1 MSDLLIEHPLEA
13 VALVRLNRPK
23 RLNALSNAL
32 VNELCDSLEALEAAG
47 MRAIVLA
54 GDARAFAAGADIP
67 ELPIADLDAWERIY
81 AIAVPRI
88 AAVRGLALGGG
99 LELAMSCDMLV
110 VADSARLGQP
120 EIRLGVM
127 PGAGGTQR
135 LPRAIGKALAM
146 EMVLTGREIDGR
158 EAYARGLANRCVPS
172 ERVERTALDLAQLV
186 AAQAPQAVRRA
197 RAAID
202 DAFAG
207 PLAETL
213 VRERAGFRT
222 LAATDDAREG
232 IAAFTEK
239 RTAHW
244 SGR

>member
-1 MSDLLIEHPLEA
+1 MSDLLVERPHDA

-32 VNELCDSLEALEAAG
+32 INELCDTAETLVADGA
-47 MRAIVLA
+47 RAIVIA

-67 ELPIADLDAWERIY
+67 ELPIADLDAWDRLY
-81 AIAVPRI
+81 AIPIVRI

-99 LELAMSCDMLV
+99 LELAMACDMLV
-110 VADSARLGQP
+110 VAETARLGQP
-120 EIRLGVM
+120 EIKLGVL

-135 LPRAIGKALAM
+135 LTRALGKALAM

-158 EAYARGLANRCVPS
+158 EAYERGLANRCVPA
-172 ERVERTALDLAQLV
+172 ERVERTALDLAVLV
-186 AAQAPQAVRRA
+186 AAQAPLAARRA
-197 RAAID
+197 KAAV
-202 DAFAG
+202 DAAFEHDLHA
-207 PLAETL
+207 AL
-213 VRERAGFRT
+213 VAERATFRE
-222 LAATDDAREG
+222 LARTDDAREG

-239 RTAHW
+239 RTPIW